1 MYELACELFPICRS
15 ITGAGFR
22 QSLKILDEAMG
33 GGYIKNSLYD
43 KWK

>member
-15 ITGAGFR
+15 ITGEGFR

-33 GGYIKNSLYD
+33 GVY
-43 KWK
+43 

>member
-33 GGYIKNSLYD
+33 GGYCKFTP
-43 KWK
+43 

>member
-15 ITGAGFR
+15 ITGEGFR

-33 GGYIKNSLYD
+33 GGIFFKFIL
-43 KWK
+43 